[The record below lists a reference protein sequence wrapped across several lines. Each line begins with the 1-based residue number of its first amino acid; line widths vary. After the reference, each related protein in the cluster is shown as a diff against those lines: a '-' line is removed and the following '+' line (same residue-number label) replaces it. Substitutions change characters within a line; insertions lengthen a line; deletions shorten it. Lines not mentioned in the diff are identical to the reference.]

1 MLEWATLGPALE
13 HLHLLFILLRM
24 LCPEISMT
32 GSFCQSGLSSNA
44 PAERPFLTT
53 LTEVAHP
60 HPIIHFSRLIFFVAV
75 ITVENYLIYLFIYLF
90 VGYYPFVHLVF
101 HCTPST

>member
-1 MLEWATLGPALE
+1 MLEGATLGPALG

-60 HPIIHFSRLIFFVAV
+60 HPIISA
-75 ITVENYLIYLFIYLF
+75 
-90 VGYYPFVHLVF
+90 
-101 HCTPST
+101 S